1 MSDRKFVT
9 SQEIEQARQLD
20 LLSFLEQ
27 YRPFELIKLSPGV
40 YSMRSHDSLKI
51 SNGRWYRWSTGKGG
65 VSALDY
71 LIGVENMPFVEAVQY
86 ICGCCRNLTV
96 EMKPIPEKTPKA
108 FSLPK
113 PYSNNKKVIEYLSLR
128 GISRDI
134 IDRCI
139 KDGILY
145 EDTRHNCCFI
155 GRDENDVPRYAMLR
169 STSPHHIFLID
180 TQGSNKEY
188 SFHLSEGN
196 SNTLFLFESAID
208 LLSYFDLCGQADGNY
223 LSVAGIYQ
231 PKKNNEILPIAISH
245 FLSRNPQIKKIN
257 ICFDNDDKGTKAAQ
271 AIACL
276 LTPKYDIELMPP
288 EVGKDYN
295 DQLLIRKGIQKT
307 VKTRC
312 ASNAITKE
320 EIEK

>member
-1 MSDRKFVT
+1 MSDRKYVT

-27 YRPFELIKLSPGV
+27 YRPYELIKLSPGV

-71 LIGVENMPFVEAVQY
+71 LISVENMPFVEAVQY
-86 ICGCCRNLTV
+86 ICGCCHNLSV
-96 EMKPIPEKTPKA
+96 EVKPLPEKTPKV
-108 FSLPK
+108 FLLPK
-113 PYSNNKKVIEYLSLR
+113 PYSNNKKVIEYLALR

-139 KDGILY
+139 NDGILY
-145 EDTRHNCCFI
+145 EDTRHNCCFV
-155 GRDENDVPRYAMLR
+155 GKDENGAPRYAMLR
-169 STSPHHIFLID
+169 STSPHHTFLID
-180 TQGSNKEY
+180 AQGSNKEY
-188 SFHLSEGN
+188 SFHLSVGI

-223 LSVAGIYQ
+223 VSVAGIYQ
-231 PKKNNEILPIAISH
+231 PKKNKEVLPIAISH
-245 FLSRNPQIKKIN
+245 FLSRNPQIKNIN

-271 AIACL
+271 AVARL
-276 LTPKYDIELMPP
+276 LTTEYDIKLMPP

-295 DQLLIRKGIQKT
+295 DQLLIRKGIPKT

-312 ASNAITKE
+312 ANSAINKE
-320 EIEK
+320 EIIK

>member
-1 MSDRKFVT
+1 MSERKFVT
-9 SQEIEQARQLD
+9 SQEIDRARQLD

-27 YRPFELIKLSPGV
+27 YRPHELIKLSPGV

-71 LIGVENMPFVEAVQY
+71 LISVENMPFVEAVQY
-86 ICGCCRNLTV
+86 ICGCCRNLSV
-96 EMKPIPEKTPKA
+96 EMKPIPEKTPKV

-113 PYSNNKKVIEYLSLR
+113 PYLNNKKVIEYLSLR

-139 KDGILY
+139 KDEILY

-155 GRDENDVPRYAMLR
+155 GRDENGVPRYAMLR
-169 STSPHHIFLID
+169 STSPHHTFLID
-180 TQGSNKEY
+180 AYGSNKEY
-188 SFHLSEGN
+188 SFHLSVGN
-196 SNTLFLFESAID
+196 SDTLFLFESAID
-208 LLSYFDLCGQADGNY
+208 LLSYFDLCGQSDGNY

-231 PKKNNEILPIAISH
+231 PNKTKTTLPVAITH
-245 FLSRNPQIKKIN
+245 YLTRNTQIKNIN
-257 ICFDNDDKGTKAAQ
+257 ICFDNDDKGTKAAK
-271 AIACL
+271 AIAGL
-276 LTPKYDIELMPP
+276 LATEYETKLMPP
-288 EVGKDYN
+288 KVGKDYN
-295 DQLLIRKGIQKT
+295 DQLLIQKKIQKA

>member
-1 MSDRKFVT
+1 MSNRKYVT
-9 SQEIEQARQLD
+9 KQEIEQARQLD
-20 LLSFLEQ
+20 LLSFLQQ
-27 YRPFELIKLSPGV
+27 YRPHELVKLSPGV

-51 SNGRWYRWSTGKGG
+51 SNGRLYRWATGKGG

-71 LIGVENMPFVEAVQY
+71 LISVENMPFVEAVQY
-86 ICGCCRNLTV
+86 ICGCCHNTIVPL
-96 EMKPIPEKTPKA
+96 KPIPEKAPKI

-113 PYSNNKKVIEYLSLR
+113 PHSNNKKVIEYLELR
-128 GISRDI
+128 GISTEI

-155 GRDENDVPRYAMLR
+155 GKDENGVPRYAMLR
-169 STSPHHIFLID
+169 STSPHHTFLID

-188 SFHLSEGN
+188 SFHLSVGN
-196 SNTLFLFESAID
+196 SNTLYLFESAID
-208 LLSYFDLCGQADGNY
+208 LLSYFDLCGQADGSY

-231 PKKNNEILPIAISH
+231 QKKNKEVLPIAISH
-245 FLSRNPQIKKIN
+245 FLSRNPQIKNIN

-271 AIACL
+271 VIARL
-276 LTPKYDIELMPP
+276 LATEYDIKLMPP

-295 DQLLIRKGIQKT
+295 DQLLTRKGIPKT

-312 ASNAITKE
+312 ANNAINKE
-320 EIEK
+320 EIIK